1 MKTELPLVSII
12 VPCFNA
18 EKFLAETLTCVANVD
33 YPNWECLIVNDG
45 STDQSEQIAGL
56 FCEADSRFRLLSQ
69 ENAGPSAAR
78 NMGIYH
84 STGQYIL
91 PLDADDLISKD
102 YIKEA
107 AEILAQQ
114 PEIKLVY
121 CLARKFGRKNKAW
134 NLPDYS
140 FDKLL
145 IDNMIFCTAMFRK
158 SDFVKT
164 RGYDERMRNGRE
176 DWDFWIEFLKDG
188 GAVYRIE
195 KVHFFYRT
203 HKKSHNKTANENITA
218 IREHVSR
225 NHAAVYSAYI
235 GNPAQL
241 LWEHSYFKK
250 KYNFLRKLLLQKP
263 LP

>member
-18 EKFLAETLTCVANVD
+18 EKFLAETLTCVASVD

-121 CLARKFGRKNKAW
+121 CLARKFGRK
-134 NLPDYS
+134 
-140 FDKLL
+140 
-145 IDNMIFCTAMFRK
+145 
-158 SDFVKT
+158 T
-164 RGYDERMRNGRE
+164 RHGTCP
-176 DWDFWIEFLKDG
+176 I
-188 GAVYRIE
+188 I
-195 KVHFFYRT
+195 
-203 HKKSHNKTANENITA
+203 
-218 IREHVSR
+218 
-225 NHAAVYSAYI
+225 
-235 GNPAQL
+235 
-241 LWEHSYFKK
+241 HSISC
-250 KYNFLRKLLLQKP
+250 
-263 LP
+263 